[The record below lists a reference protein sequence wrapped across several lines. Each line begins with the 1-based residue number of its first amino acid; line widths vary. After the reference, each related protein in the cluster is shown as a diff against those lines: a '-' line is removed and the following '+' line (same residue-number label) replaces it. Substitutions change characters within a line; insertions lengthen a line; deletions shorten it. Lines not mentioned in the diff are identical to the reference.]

1 MSKKS
6 KQKTLSSP
14 TEPTSNEKPQKKV
27 LSDDAASE
35 ESVNEESSNEESFRN
50 LFEILII
57 DPKKSLT
64 LALARDLR
72 FMKQPYSHLEQV
84 HSLQE
89 GTTFLE
95 KSPPHLVILSL
106 NFTQRELAE
115 FHHLYPAS
123 SRTFAL
129 IFTETPDKSMQ
140 EVRITPPKVIYSA
153 NLVAQHHASGYLLI
167 GASTNQ
173 QLLECVERARAWVQQ
188 RFAREH
194 KEQVL
199 FSISEYLRHPLV
211 VAQQKMLHT
220 VVHEHTTPLYTALQE
235 TIEYSIN
242 KEKRS
247 LPLDRLVRIEGDDK
261 YCHLWYFTD
270 SGNLESEYL
279 PKKGLLEN
287 LSAAIMSVHKSHWVN
302 VAYIRR
308 LLPEELE
315 LLTDTIIPI
324 ARRERVRIEQT
335 LAELAP
341 ELFLLPLLHTAL
353 QNPADKHRTILAEKR
368 KGSGG
373 GGKMPSEKAQ

>member
-1 MSKKS
+1 
-6 KQKTLSSP
+6 
-14 TEPTSNEKPQKKV
+14 
-27 LSDDAASE
+27 
-35 ESVNEESSNEESFRN
+35 
-50 LFEILII
+50 
-57 DPKKSLT
+57 
-64 LALARDLR
+64 
-72 FMKQPYSHLEQV
+72 MKQPYTHLEQAN
-84 HSLQE
+84 SLQE
-89 GTTFLE
+89 GYTFLE
-95 KSPPHLVILSL
+95 KNLPHLVILSL
-106 NFTQRELAE
+106 NFTQRELSE

-129 IFTETPDKSMQ
+129 IFTETPDKSMR
-140 EVRITPPKVIYSA
+140 EVRITPPKQMNSA

-173 QLLECVERARAWVQQ
+173 HLLECVERARAWVQQ

-235 TIEYSIN
+235 TIEFSVN
-242 KEKRS
+242 KEKRR

-287 LSAAIMSVHKSHWVN
+287 LSAAIISVHKSHWVN

-324 ARRERVRIEQT
+324 ARRERVRIEKT

-353 QNPADKHRTILAEKR
+353 QTPAHKHRTILAEKR

-373 GGKMPSEKAQ
+373 GGAKCLLKKHNKKAAPLK